1 MMKENLRIGIL
12 TSGGDCQAL
21 NAAMRGV
28 ALALYEK
35 NKKTQII
42 GIENGFEGLINGNC
56 RNLSK
61 DDFENILSIGGT
73 ILGSSRMPFKHINEP
88 DENGTEKIPAMI
100 KNYKKMGLDCL
111 VVLGGNGSQKTAN
124 LLSMKGLNIV
134 SLPKT
139 IDNDVFE
146 TDMTFGYASALEV
159 ASKTIENIKTTA
171 ASHSRIFIVEIMGH
185 KTGHLTLNAGI
196 AGGADVILIPEIPF
210 DTIAVAEKINQNET
224 EGKNYSIIAIA
235 EGAKTKQDALL
246 SKKEYKAKMGNISIS
261 FHLASQLRMLCNKD
275 IRISIPGHIQRGGSP
290 STQDKIL
297 ASQLG
302 SAAAQCILK
311 GKFGIMVSITNDKI
325 IPVELNKVAGFTKY
339 VDVESDTIK
348 LAKALGISFGD

>member
-1 MMKENLRIGIL
+1 MKENLRIGIL

-35 NKKTQII
+35 NRNVEII
-42 GIENGFEGLINGNC
+42 GIENGYEGLINGNC
-56 RNLSK
+56 RSLVR
-61 DDFENILSIGGT
+61 DDFENLLSIGGT

-124 LLSMKGLNIV
+124 LLSMKGIKIV

-139 IDNDVFE
+139 IDNDVAE
-146 TDMTFGYASALEV
+146 TDLTFGYASALEV
-159 ASKTIENIKTTA
+159 ASHTIENIKTTA

-196 AGGADVILIPEIPF
+196 AGGVDVILIPEIPF
-210 DTIAVAEKINQNET
+210 DVVSVAEKINKLESD
-224 EGKNYSIIAIA
+224 GKKYSIIAIA

-246 SKKEYKAKMGNISIS
+246 SKKEYKEKMGNVSIS

-275 IRISIPGHIQRGGSP
+275 VRISIPGHIQRGGSP
-290 STQDKIL
+290 CTQDKIL
-297 ASQLG
+297 ASRLG
-302 SAAAQCILK
+302 AAAAECILQE
-311 GKFGIMVSITNDKI
+311 KFGTMVAIVNNKI
-325 IPVELNKVAGFTKY
+325 VPVELNKVAGFTKY
-339 VDVESDTIK
+339 VDVESDAIK
-348 LAKALGISFGD
+348 QAKALGISFG

>member
-1 MMKENLRIGIL
+1 MKENLRIGIL

-35 NKKTQII
+35 NRNVEII
-42 GIENGFEGLINGNC
+42 GIENGYEGLINGNC
-56 RNLSK
+56 RSLVR

-124 LLSMKGLNIV
+124 LLSMKGIKIV

-139 IDNDVFE
+139 IDNDVAE
-146 TDMTFGYASALEV
+146 TDLTFGYASALEV
-159 ASKTIENIKTTA
+159 ASHTIENIKTTA

-196 AGGADVILIPEIPF
+196 AGGVDVILIPEIPF
-210 DTIAVAEKINQNET
+210 DVVSVAEKINKLESD
-224 EGKNYSIIAIA
+224 GKKYSIIAIA

-246 SKKEYKAKMGNISIS
+246 SKKEYKKKMGNVSIS

-275 IRISIPGHIQRGGSP
+275 VRISIPGHIQRGGSP
-290 STQDKIL
+290 CTQDKIL
-297 ASQLG
+297 ASRLG
-302 SAAAQCILK
+302 AAATECILQE
-311 GKFGIMVSITNDKI
+311 KFGTMVAIVNDKI
-325 IPVELNKVAGFTKY
+325 VPVELNKVAGFTKY
-339 VDVESDTIK
+339 VDVESDAIK
-348 LAKALGISFGD
+348 QAKALGISFG

>member
-1 MMKENLRIGIL
+1 MKENLRIGIL

-35 NKKTQII
+35 NRNVEII
-42 GIENGFEGLINGNC
+42 GIENGYEGLINGNC
-56 RNLSK
+56 RSLVR

-124 LLSMKGLNIV
+124 LLSMKGIKIV

-139 IDNDVFE
+139 IDNDVAE
-146 TDMTFGYASALEV
+146 TDLTFGYASALEV
-159 ASKTIENIKTTA
+159 ASHTIENIKTTA

-196 AGGADVILIPEIPF
+196 AGGVDVILIPEIPF
-210 DTIAVAEKINQNET
+210 DVVSVAEKINKLESD
-224 EGKNYSIIAIA
+224 GKNYSIIAIA

-246 SKKEYKAKMGNISIS
+246 SKKEYKEKMGNVSIS

-275 IRISIPGHIQRGGSP
+275 VRISIPGHIQRGGSP
-290 STQDKIL
+290 CTQDKIL
-297 ASQLG
+297 ASRLG
-302 SAAAQCILK
+302 AAAAECILQE
-311 GKFGIMVSITNDKI
+311 KFGTMVAIVNDKTV
-325 IPVELNKVAGFTKY
+325 PVELNKVAGFTKY
-339 VDVESDTIK
+339 VDVESDAIK
-348 LAKALGISFGD
+348 QAKALGISFG

>member
-1 MMKENLRIGIL
+1 MKENLRIGIL

-28 ALALYEK
+28 AFALYEK
-35 NKKTQII
+35 NKKTEII

-100 KNYKKMGLDCL
+100 KNCKKMGLDCL

-196 AGGADVILIPEIPF
+196 AGGVDVMLIPEIPF
-210 DTIAVAEKINQNET
+210 DVVSVAEKINKLESD
-224 EGKNYSIIAIA
+224 GKKYSIIAIA

-246 SKKEYKAKMGNISIS
+246 SKKEYKEKMGNVSIS

-275 IRISIPGHIQRGGSP
+275 VRISIPGHIQRGGSP
-290 STQDKIL
+290 CTQDKIL
-297 ASQLG
+297 ASRLG
-302 SAAAQCILK
+302 AAAAECILQE
-311 GKFGIMVSITNDKI
+311 KFGTMVVIVNDKI
-325 IPVELNKVAGFTKY
+325 VPVELNKVAGFTKY
-339 VDVESDTIK
+339 VDAESDAIK
-348 LAKALGISFGD
+348 QAKALGISFG

>member
-1 MMKENLRIGIL
+1 MKENLRIGIL

-35 NKKTQII
+35 NRNVEII
-42 GIENGFEGLINGNC
+42 GIENGYEGLINGNC
-56 RNLSK
+56 RSLVR

-124 LLSMKGLNIV
+124 LLSMKGIKIV

-139 IDNDVFE
+139 IDNDVAE
-146 TDMTFGYASALEV
+146 TDLTFGYASALEV
-159 ASKTIENIKTTA
+159 ASHTIENIKTTA

-196 AGGADVILIPEIPF
+196 AGGVDVILIPEIPF
-210 DTIAVAEKINQNET
+210 DVVSVAEKINKLESD
-224 EGKNYSIIAIA
+224 GKKYSIIAIA

-246 SKKEYKAKMGNISIS
+246 SKKEYKEKMGNVSIS

-275 IRISIPGHIQRGGSP
+275 VRISIPGHIQRGGSP
-290 STQDKIL
+290 CTQDKIL
-297 ASQLG
+297 ASRLG
-302 SAAAQCILK
+302 AAAAECILQE
-311 GKFGIMVSITNDKI
+311 KFGTMVAIVNNKI
-325 IPVELNKVAGFTKY
+325 VPVELNKVAGFTKY
-339 VDVESDTIK
+339 VDVESDAIK
-348 LAKALGISFGD
+348 QAKALGISFG

>member
-1 MMKENLRIGIL
+1 MKENLRIGIL

-35 NKKTQII
+35 NRNVEII
-42 GIENGFEGLINGNC
+42 GIENGYEGLINGNC
-56 RNLSK
+56 RSLVR

-124 LLSMKGLNIV
+124 LLSMKGIKIV

-139 IDNDVFE
+139 IDNDVAE
-146 TDMTFGYASALEV
+146 TDLTFGYASALEV
-159 ASKTIENIKTTA
+159 ASHTIENIKTTA

-196 AGGADVILIPEIPF
+196 AGGVDVILIPEIPF
-210 DTIAVAEKINQNET
+210 DVVSVAEKINKLESD
-224 EGKNYSIIAIA
+224 GKKYSIIAIA

-246 SKKEYKAKMGNISIS
+246 SKKEYKEKMGNVSIS

-275 IRISIPGHIQRGGSP
+275 VRISIPGHIQRGGSP
-290 STQDKIL
+290 CTQDKIL
-297 ASQLG
+297 ASRLG
-302 SAAAQCILK
+302 AAAAECILQE
-311 GKFGIMVSITNDKI
+311 KFGTMVAIVNDKI
-325 IPVELNKVAGFTKY
+325 VPVELNKIAGFTKY
-339 VDVESDTIK
+339 VDVESDAIK
-348 LAKALGISFGD
+348 QAKALGISFG

>member
-35 NKKTQII
+35 NRNVEII
-42 GIENGFEGLINGNC
+42 GIENGYEGLINGNC
-56 RNLSK
+56 RSLVR

-124 LLSMKGLNIV
+124 LLSMKGIKIV

-139 IDNDVFE
+139 IDNDVAE
-146 TDMTFGYASALEV
+146 TDLTFGYASALEV
-159 ASKTIENIKTTA
+159 ASHTIENIKTTA

-196 AGGADVILIPEIPF
+196 AGGVDVILIPEIPF
-210 DTIAVAEKINQNET
+210 DVVSVAEKINKLESD
-224 EGKNYSIIAIA
+224 GKKYSIIAIA

-246 SKKEYKAKMGNISIS
+246 SKKEYKEKMGNVSIS

-275 IRISIPGHIQRGGSP
+275 VRISIPGHIQRGGSP
-290 STQDKIL
+290 CTQDKIL
-297 ASQLG
+297 ASRLG
-302 SAAAQCILK
+302 AAAAECILQE
-311 GKFGIMVSITNDKI
+311 KFGTMVAIVNDKI
-325 IPVELNKVAGFTKY
+325 VPVELNKVAGFTKY
-339 VDVESDTIK
+339 VDVESDAIK
-348 LAKALGISFGD
+348 QAKALGISFG

>member
-1 MMKENLRIGIL
+1 MKENLRIGIL

-35 NKKTQII
+35 NRNVEII
-42 GIENGFEGLINGNC
+42 GIENGYEGLINGNC
-56 RNLSK
+56 RSLVR

-124 LLSMKGLNIV
+124 LLSMKGIKIV

-139 IDNDVFE
+139 IDNDVAE
-146 TDMTFGYASALEV
+146 TDLTFGYASALEV
-159 ASKTIENIKTTA
+159 ASHTIENIKTTA
-171 ASHSRIFIVEIMGH
+171 ASHSRI
-185 KTGHLTLNAGI
+185 TLNAGI
-196 AGGADVILIPEIPF
+196 AGGVDVILIPEIPF
-210 DTIAVAEKINQNET
+210 DVVSVAEKINKLESD
-224 EGKNYSIIAIA
+224 GKKYSIIAIA

-246 SKKEYKAKMGNISIS
+246 SKKEYKEKMGNVSIS

-275 IRISIPGHIQRGGSP
+275 VRISIPGHIQRGGSP
-290 STQDKIL
+290 CTQDKIL
-297 ASQLG
+297 ASRLG
-302 SAAAQCILK
+302 AAAAECILQE
-311 GKFGIMVSITNDKI
+311 KFGTMVAIVNNKI
-325 IPVELNKVAGFTKY
+325 VPVELNKVAGFTKY
-339 VDVESDTIK
+339 VDVESDAIK
-348 LAKALGISFGD
+348 QAKALGISFG